1 MISTKLQTY
10 LDQAGV
16 QYDRHTHSTAYTSQ
30 DLAESVHAPGHEIV
44 KSVILKADEGIL
56 VMCVLS
62 ATETANLDTLR
73 KKIGCQVLRL
83 ASESEFSDAF
93 PTCEP
98 GAMPPFGNLFD
109 VPVYCQSNLSEN
121 KEIEFNAGTHTETIR
136 MAFADY
142 ERLVRPEMVHFADPF
157 QKRGQRLA
165 A

>member
-1 MISTKLQTY
+1 MISTKLETY

-16 QYDRHTHSTAYTSQ
+16 PYDRHTHGTAYTSQ
-30 DLAESVHAPGHEIV
+30 DLAQSVHAPGREIV

-62 ATETANLDTLR
+62 ADEIANLDILR

-83 ASESEFSDAF
+83 APESEFSDAF
-93 PTCEP
+93 PTCQP

-109 VPVYCQSNLSEN
+109 VPVYCESNLSEN
-121 KEIEFNAGTHTETIR
+121 KEIEFNAGTHTETVR

-142 ERLVRPEMVHFADPF
+142 ERLVNPELVHFAEPF
-157 QKRGQRLA
+157 QKIGQRLA

>member
-16 QYDRHTHSTAYTSQ
+16 RYDRHTHSTAYTSQ
-30 DLAESVHAPGHEIV
+30 SLAESVHAPGGEIV

-62 ATETANLDTLR
+62 ANDIANLDILR
-73 KKIGCQVLRL
+73 KKIHSQVLRL

-93 PTCEP
+93 PTCQP
-98 GAMPPFGNLFD
+98 GAMPPFGNLFSM
-109 VPVYCQSNLSEN
+109 PVYCESNLSGN
-121 KEIEFNAGTHTETIR
+121 REIEFNAGTHSETVR

-142 ERLVRPEMVHFADPF
+142 ERLVSPEMVHFAEPF
-157 QKRGQRLA
+157 QKGGQRLA